1 MFRIQLMFRIQWAI
15 TLTLLWGMT
24 GLAAAQG
31 NQSALEERQRVFDKQ
46 CGGCHSIQARVQ
58 RAGPSLYGVVGRS
71 AGKLP
76 GYEFS
81 TVLRQAD
88 FVWTPE
94 ILDVFLQDPAAM
106 LPGSFMVFWGL
117 GDPQREQ
124 VIRYLKSVSAE
135 E

>member
-1 MFRIQLMFRIQWAI
+1 MFRIQWVI
-15 TLTLLWGMT
+15 TLTLLWGIT
-24 GLAAAQG
+24 GHAAAQG
-31 NQSALEERQRVFDKQ
+31 NQSAREQGERVFDKQ
-46 CGGCHSIQARVQ
+46 CAGCHSVQAGVQ
-58 RAGPSLYGVVGRS
+58 RAGPSLYGVIGRS
-71 AGKLP
+71 AGDLP

-81 TVLRQAD
+81 TVLRDAD

-117 GDPQREQ
+117 GVPQREQ
-124 VIRYLKSVSAE
+124 VIRYLESVSAE

>member
-1 MFRIQLMFRIQWAI
+1 MARVRLAI
-15 TLTLLWGMT
+15 TLTLLWGVA
-24 GLAAAQG
+24 GYAAAQA
-31 NQSALEERQRVFDKQ
+31 NQSAMEEGERVFDKQ
-46 CGGCHSIQARVQ
+46 CAGCHSVQAGIQ

-71 AGKLP
+71 AGNLP

-81 TVLRQAD
+81 TVLREAD
-88 FVWTPE
+88 FVWTPG

-117 GDPQREQ
+117 GEPQREQ
-124 VIRYLKSVSAE
+124 VILYLESMSAE